1 MIYDI
6 IYDIEDNNTQYNKT
20 IKELQEYIT
29 NEIKDAQAEALHE
42 IIYGTKIKEQI
53 KYDINNQ
60 EIKDNQNF
68 IYIGG
73 IAQYIFPYDKFT
85 NYNTNQYI
93 NLWLQT
99 LWQLS
104 NKKTKKLIQTL
115 GSISLDKK
123 SNKL

>member
-60 EIKDNQNF
+60 EIKDKKNF

-73 IAQYIFPYDKFT
+73 IEQYILKYDKFT
-85 NYNTNQYI
+85 NYDTNQYI